1 MGISRGNITTNI
13 IKKGLVFNMD
23 AANRASTIP
32 SSATTKTFNTVD
44 TAISGAFSSTG
55 MFDSVNAGVFDFD
68 GLAEITTGGI
78 TGITPSNSICF
89 WFNNSATAGG
99 QAPLMASLNYTAATG
114 ENFAIRLETTNK
126 LTVVLRKSGDYVVLN
141 SNTVLA
147 DNTWY
152 CIILTTLTSGSNI
165 TTTLYINGTQNLTA
179 TATNHSNLSDLQNGL
194 TIGHWEATGNQNNFN
209 GQIGN
214 CHIYNRALPASEV
227 LFNYNGLK
235 SRFGL

>member
-1 MGISRGNITTNI
+1 MSGKVGSITTGIITDGLILNI
-13 IKKGLVFNMD
+13 D

-32 SSATTKTFNTVD
+32 STNTTETFNTID
-44 TAISGAFSSTG
+44 TAVSGAFSSTG

-99 QAPLMASLNYTAATG
+99 QAPLMASLNYTAASG

-126 LTVVLRKSGDYVVLN
+126 LTVVLVKSNTYVILN

-152 CIILTTLTSGSNI
+152 CIILITLTSGSNV
-165 TTTLYINGTQNLTA
+165 TTTLYINGTQDLTA

-194 TIGHWEATGNQNNFN
+194 TIGHWEAIGNQNNFN

-214 CHIYNRALPASEV
+214 CQIYNRALSPTEI
-227 LFNYNGLK
+227 LHNYNALK
-235 SRFGL
+235 GRFA

>member
-1 MGISRGNITTNI
+1 MKFGSITTGIITDGLILNI
-13 IKKGLVFNMD
+13 D

-32 SSATTKTFNTVD
+32 STNTTETFNTID
-44 TAISGAFSSTG
+44 TAVSGAFSSTG

-99 QAPLMASLNYTAATG
+99 QAPLMASLNYTAASG

-126 LTVVLRKSGDYVVLN
+126 LTVVLVKSNTYVILN

-152 CIILTTLTSGSNI
+152 CIILTTLTSGSNV
-165 TTTLYINGTQNLTA
+165 TTTLYINGTQDLTA

-214 CHIYNRALPASEV
+214 CQIYNRTLSSTEV
-227 LFNYNGLK
+227 LHNYNALK
-235 SRFGL
+235 GRFS

>member
-1 MGISRGNITTNI
+1 MKFGSITTGI
-13 IKKGLVFNMD
+13 ITDGLVLNID

-32 SSATTKTFNTVD
+32 SSATIKAFNTVD
-44 TAISGAFSSTG
+44 TAVSGAFSSTG

-99 QAPLMASLNYTAATG
+99 QAPLMASLNYTAASG

-126 LTVVLRKSGDYVVLN
+126 LTVVLVKSNTYVILN

-152 CIILTTLTSGSNI
+152 CIILTTLTSGSNV
-165 TTTLYINGTQNLTA
+165 TTTLYINGTQDLTA

-214 CHIYNRALPASEV
+214 CQIYNRALSSTEV
-227 LFNYNGLK
+227 LHNYNALK
-235 SRFGL
+235 GRFA

>member
-1 MGISRGNITTNI
+1 MSGKVGSITTGIITDGLILNI
-13 IKKGLVFNMD
+13 D

-32 SSATTKTFNTVD
+32 STNTTETFNTID
-44 TAISGAFSSTG
+44 TAVSGAFSSTG

-99 QAPLMASLNYTAATG
+99 QAPLMASLNYTAASG

-126 LTVVLRKSGDYVVLN
+126 LTVVLVKSNTYVILN

-152 CIILTTLTSGSNI
+152 CIILTTLTSGSNV
-165 TTTLYINGTQNLTA
+165 TTTLYINGTQDLTA

-214 CHIYNRALPASEV
+214 CQIYNRALSPTEI
-227 LFNYNGLK
+227 LHNYNALK
-235 SRFGL
+235 GRFA

>member
-1 MGISRGNITTNI
+1 MKFGSITTGI
-13 IKKGLVFNMD
+13 ITDGLVLNID

-32 SSATTKTFNTVD
+32 STNTLKTFNTVD
-44 TAISGAFSSTG
+44 TAVSGAFSSTG
-55 MFDSVNAGVFDFD
+55 MFDSVNNGVFDFD

-99 QAPLMASLNYTAATG
+99 QAPLMASLNYTAASG

-126 LTVVLRKSGDYVVLN
+126 LTVVLVKSNTYVILN

-152 CIILTTLTSGSNI
+152 CIILITLTSGSNV
-165 TTTLYINGTQNLTA
+165 TTTLYINGTQDLTA

-194 TIGHWEATGNQNNFN
+194 TIGHWEAIGNQNNFN

-214 CHIYNRALPASEV
+214 CQIYNRALSPTEI
-227 LFNYNGLK
+227 LHNYNALK
-235 SRFGL
+235 GRFA

>member
-1 MGISRGNITTNI
+1 MSGKVGSITTGIITDGLILNI
-13 IKKGLVFNMD
+13 D

-32 SSATTKTFNTVD
+32 STNTTETFNTID
-44 TAISGAFSSTG
+44 TAVSGAFSSTG

-99 QAPLMASLNYTAATG
+99 QAPLMASLNYTAASG

-126 LTVVLRKSGDYVVLN
+126 LTVVLVKSNTYVILN

-152 CIILTTLTSGSNI
+152 CIILITLTSGSNV
-165 TTTLYINGTQNLTA
+165 TTTLYINGTQDLTA

-214 CHIYNRALPASEV
+214 CQIYNRTLSSTEV
-227 LFNYNGLK
+227 LHNYNVLK
-235 SRFGL
+235 GRFS

>member
-1 MGISRGNITTNI
+1 MKFGSITTGI
-13 IKKGLVFNMD
+13 ITDGLVLNID

-32 SSATTKTFNTVD
+32 STNTLKTFNTVD
-44 TAISGAFSSTG
+44 TAVSGAFSSTG
-55 MFDSVNAGVFDFD
+55 MFDSVNNGVFDFD

-99 QAPLMASLNYTAATG
+99 QAPLMASLNYTAASG

-126 LTVVLRKSGDYVVLN
+126 LTVVLVKSNTYVILN

-152 CIILTTLTSGSNI
+152 CIILTTLTSGSNV
-165 TTTLYINGTQNLTA
+165 TTTLYINGTQDLTA

-194 TIGHWEATGNQNNFN
+194 TIGHWEAIGNQNNFN

-214 CHIYNRALPASEV
+214 CQIYNRTLSSTEV
-227 LFNYNGLK
+227 LHNYNALK
-235 SRFGL
+235 GRFN

>member
-1 MGISRGNITTNI
+1 MKFGSITTGI
-13 IKKGLVFNMD
+13 ITDGLVLNID

-32 SSATTKTFNTVD
+32 STNTTETFNTID
-44 TAISGAFSSTG
+44 TAVSGAFSSTG

-78 TGITPSNSICF
+78 TGITPSNSIGF

-99 QAPLMASLNYTAATG
+99 QAPLMASLNYTAASG

-126 LTVVLRKSGDYVVLN
+126 LTVVLVKSNTYVILN

-152 CIILTTLTSGSNI
+152 CIILITLTSGSNV
-165 TTTLYINGTQNLTA
+165 TTTLYINGTQDLTA

-194 TIGHWEATGNQNNFN
+194 TIGHWEAIGNQNNFN

-214 CHIYNRALPASEV
+214 CQIYNRTLSSTEV
-227 LFNYNGLK
+227 LHNYNALK
-235 SRFGL
+235 GRFGL

>member
-1 MGISRGNITTNI
+1 MKFGSITTGIITDGLILNI
-13 IKKGLVFNMD
+13 D

-32 SSATTKTFNTVD
+32 STNTTETFNTID
-44 TAISGAFSSTG
+44 TAVSGAFSSTG

-99 QAPLMASLNYTAATG
+99 QAPLMASLNYTAASG

-126 LTVVLRKSGDYVVLN
+126 LTVVLVKSNTYVILN

-152 CIILTTLTSGSNI
+152 CIILTTLTSGSNV
-165 TTTLYINGTQNLTA
+165 TTTLYINVTQDLTA

-194 TIGHWEATGNQNNFN
+194 TIGHWEAIGNQNNFN

-214 CHIYNRALPASEV
+214 CQIYNRALSPTEI
-227 LFNYNGLK
+227 LHNYNALK
-235 SRFGL
+235 GRFA

>member
-1 MGISRGNITTNI
+1 MKFGSITTGI
-13 IKKGLVFNMD
+13 ITDGLVLNID

-32 SSATTKTFNTVD
+32 STNTLKTFNTVD
-44 TAISGAFSSTG
+44 TEVSGAFSSTG
-55 MFDSVNAGVFDFD
+55 MFDSVNNGVFDFD

-99 QAPLMASLNYTAATG
+99 QAPLMASLNYTAASG

-126 LTVVLRKSGDYVVLN
+126 LTVVLVKSNTYVILN

-152 CIILTTLTSGSNI
+152 CIILTTLTSGSNV
-165 TTTLYINGTQNLTA
+165 TTTLYINGTQDLTA

-194 TIGHWEATGNQNNFN
+194 TIGHWEAIGNQNNFN

-214 CHIYNRALPASEV
+214 CQIYNRTLSSTEV
-227 LFNYNGLK
+227 LHNYNALK
-235 SRFGL
+235 GRFS

>member
-1 MGISRGNITTNI
+1 MKFGSITTGI
-13 IKKGLVFNMD
+13 ITDGLVLNID

-32 SSATTKTFNTVD
+32 STNTLKTFNTVD
-44 TAISGAFSSTG
+44 TAVSGAFSSTG
-55 MFDSVNAGVFDFD
+55 MFDSVNNGVFDFD

-99 QAPLMASLNYTAATG
+99 QAPLMASLNYTAASG

-126 LTVVLRKSGDYVVLN
+126 LTVVLVKSNTYVILN

-152 CIILTTLTSGSNI
+152 CIILITLTSGSNV
-165 TTTLYINGTQNLTA
+165 TTTLYINGTQDLTA

-214 CHIYNRALPASEV
+214 CQIYNRALSPTEI
-227 LFNYNGLK
+227 LHNYNALK
-235 SRFGL
+235 GRFA

>member
-1 MGISRGNITTNI
+1 MSGKVGSITTGIITDGLILNI
-13 IKKGLVFNMD
+13 D

-32 SSATTKTFNTVD
+32 STNTLKTFNTVD
-44 TAISGAFSSTG
+44 TAVSGAFSSTG
-55 MFDSVNAGVFDFD
+55 MFDSVNNGVFDFD

-99 QAPLMASLNYTAATG
+99 QAPLMASLNYTAASG

-126 LTVVLRKSGDYVVLN
+126 LTVVLVKSNTYVILN

-152 CIILTTLTSGSNI
+152 CIILITLTSGSNV
-165 TTTLYINGTQNLTA
+165 TTTLYINGTQDLTA

-214 CHIYNRALPASEV
+214 CQIYNRTLSSTEV
-227 LFNYNGLK
+227 LHNYNALK
-235 SRFGL
+235 GRFS

>member
-1 MGISRGNITTNI
+1 MSGKVGSITTGIITDGLILNI
-13 IKKGLVFNMD
+13 D

-32 SSATTKTFNTVD
+32 STNTTETFNTID
-44 TAISGAFSSTG
+44 TAVSGAFSSTG

-99 QAPLMASLNYTAATG
+99 QAPLMASLNYTAASG

-126 LTVVLRKSGDYVVLN
+126 LTVVLVKSNTYVILN

-152 CIILTTLTSGSNI
+152 CIILTTLTSGSNV
-165 TTTLYINGTQNLTA
+165 TTTLYINGTQDLTA

-214 CHIYNRALPASEV
+214 CQIYNRTLSSTEV
-227 LFNYNGLK
+227 LHNYNALK
-235 SRFGL
+235 GRFN

>member
-1 MGISRGNITTNI
+1 MSGKVGSITTGIITDGLILNI
-13 IKKGLVFNMD
+13 D

-32 SSATTKTFNTVD
+32 STNTTETFNTID
-44 TAISGAFSSTG
+44 TAVSGAFSSTG

-99 QAPLMASLNYTAATG
+99 QAPLMASLNYTAASG

-126 LTVVLRKSGDYVVLN
+126 LTVVLVKSNTYVILN

-152 CIILTTLTSGSNI
+152 CIILTTLTSGSNV
-165 TTTLYINGTQNLTA
+165 TTTLYINGTQDLTA

-214 CHIYNRALPASEV
+214 CQIYNRTLSSTEV
-227 LFNYNGLK
+227 LHNYNALK
-235 SRFGL
+235 GRFS

>member
-1 MGISRGNITTNI
+1 MKFGSITTGI
-13 IKKGLVFNMD
+13 TTDGLVFNID

-32 SSATTKTFNTVD
+32 STNTTKTFNTID
-44 TAISGAFSSTG
+44 TAVSGAFSSTG
-55 MFDSVNAGVFDFD
+55 MFDSINAGVFDFD

-99 QAPLMASLNYTAATG
+99 QAPLMASLNYTAASG

-126 LTVVLRKSGDYVVLN
+126 LTVVLVKNNAYVILN

-152 CIILTTLTSGSNI
+152 CIILITLTSGSNI
-165 TTTLYINGTQNLTA
+165 TTTLYINGTQDLTA

-194 TIGHWEATGNQNNFN
+194 TIGHWEAPGNQNNFN

-214 CHIYNRALPASEV
+214 CQIYNRALSSSEV
-227 LFNYNGLK
+227 LHNYNALK
-235 SRFGL
+235 GRFA